1 MPKILIYTTD
11 YCHYC
16 KRAKALLD
24 SKNVTYQEIDL
35 SNDQEEREKLILK
48 ANGRKTVPQIFIDDY
63 HVGGCDDL
71 IALDQSGK
79 LEELLK

>member
-1 MPKILIYTTD
+1 MAKILIYTTD

-24 SKNVTYQEIDL
+24 GKGAQYQEIDL
-35 SNDQEEREKLILK
+35 SNDQEERERLIIK
-48 ANGRKTVPQIFIDDY
+48 ANGRKTVPQIFIGDY

-71 IALDQSGK
+71 IALDKSGK
-79 LEELLK
+79 LDELLK